1 MNIKF
6 GNFVVDKDGIL
17 VNGNY
22 RMDASRLWETREF
35 KGVLLWDWLIHLTE
49 KTWVTSETVGNL
61 NTAFFLAQDLFKNQK
76 PVHASE
82 ASIAQTLYVQKQM
95 LENDEEQERKRASKN
110 KGKETILKD
119 FDINDDDFEYKE
131 IELL

>member
-6 GNFVVDKDGIL
+6 GSFVVDYDGIL

-22 RMDASRLWETREF
+22 RIDASRLWETREF

-49 KTWVTSETVGNL
+49 KTWVTSQTVGDL

-76 PVHASE
+76 PVHAST
-82 ASIAQTLYVQKQM
+82 ASISQTLYVQKQM
-95 LENDEEQERKRASKN
+95 LENDEEQELKRAANN
-110 KGKETILKD
+110 KGKEGIFKE
-119 FDINDDDFEYKE
+119 FSINDNDFEYKE